1 MREESSSVR
10 RRTGGRSAVVRERVL
25 RATLD
30 AVAEHGV
37 AGVVISQIARTA
49 GVHDTT
55 VYRRWPSREHL
66 VVDALLAYSEQ
77 QLPVPDT
84 GSLRG
89 DLMAFALAMTAYLS
103 TPLGL
108 ALVRSLI
115 MVDDPGFDEQR
126 AAFWRSRFDLAHVML
141 DRAAARGELA
151 RDMPPDLLLEM
162 LVAPLYYRALL
173 TREQTDERVVVPLV
187 EAVVS
192 IAGA

>member
-1 MREESSSVR
+1 
-10 RRTGGRSAVVRERVL
+10 
-25 RATLD
+25 
-30 AVAEHGV
+30 
-37 AGVVISQIARTA
+37 
-49 GVHDTT
+49 
-55 VYRRWPSREHL
+55 
-66 VVDALLAYSEQ
+66 
-77 QLPVPDT
+77 
-84 GSLRG
+84 
-89 DLMAFALAMTAYLS
+89 MAFALAMTAYLS